1 MNTVPIEPT
10 YVISLDE
17 IAWGGALVA
26 ITMVMHAFGMLAT
39 LRVNHMSKN
48 RLGTKHGQW
57 SGLFFIILA
66 SWMILL
72 VHLTEAMVWAAF
84 FMWKD
89 AFGSYSIAYYFSLNE
104 YTTLGSNFYL
114 PRHWRLLE
122 GMLAMAGLL
131 AFAWSTGVLFTL
143 AQDFQNQRMQW
154 LEQRHRQESTRPTSA
169 RNKTPDGAAG

>member
-1 MNTVPIEPT
+1 MNTASIEPA

-26 ITMVMHAFGMLAT
+26 ITMVMHALGMLAT
-39 LRVNHMSKN
+39 LRVNLAAKN
-48 RLGTKHGQW
+48 RLGTKLGQW
-57 SGLFFIILA
+57 SGLILIILA

-72 VHLTEAMVWAAF
+72 VHLTEAMVWAGF

-89 AFGSYSIAYYFSLNE
+89 AFGNYSVAYYFSHNE

-143 AQDFQNQRMQW
+143 AQDFQTRRMQW
-154 LEQRHRQESTRPTSA
+154 LEQRHRQESTRP
-169 RNKTPDGAAG
+169 PDGAAS

>member
-1 MNTVPIEPT
+1 MSTAPIEPT

-39 LRVNHMSKN
+39 LRVNHMAKN
-48 RLGTKHGQW
+48 RLGTKQGQW

-104 YTTLGSNFYL
+104 YTTLGSNFNL

-154 LEQRHRQESTRPTSA
+154 LEQRHRQDSTRLTSA
-169 RNKTPDGAAG
+169 RNTTPDGTAG

>member
-1 MNTVPIEPT
+1 MNTAPIEPA

-26 ITMVMHAFGMLAT
+26 ATMVMHAFGMFAT
-39 LRVNHMSKN
+39 QLVNVAAKN
-48 RLGTKHGQW
+48 RLGTKFPPW
-57 SGLFFIILA
+57 SGLLRIILA

-72 VHLTEAMVWAAF
+72 VHLTEALVWATF
-84 FMWKD
+84 FVWKG
-89 AFGSYSIAYYFSLNE
+89 ALASLSIAYYFSLNE
-104 YTTLGSNFYL
+104 YTTLGSSVYL

-143 AQDFQNQRMQW
+143 AQGIETRRMQRF
-154 LEQRHRQESTRPTSA
+154 EQRHQQGSTPPPVSA
-169 RNKTPDGAAG
+169 AS

>member
-1 MNTVPIEPT
+1 MNTAPIEPA

-39 LRVNHMSKN
+39 LRVNLVAKN
-48 RLGTKHGQW
+48 RFGTKHGQW
-57 SGLFFIILA
+57 SGLFLIILA

-84 FMWKD
+84 FIWKD
-89 AFGSYSIAYYFSLNE
+89 AFGSYSVAYYFSLNE

-143 AQDFQNQRMQW
+143 AQDFQTQRMQW
-154 LEQRHRQESTRPTSA
+154 LAQRHRHGSTGPASA
-169 RNKTPDGAAG
+169 QDQTLHGAS

>member
-1 MNTVPIEPT
+1 MNGAPIEPA

-17 IAWGGALVA
+17 ITWGGALVA
-26 ITMVMHAFGMLAT
+26 ITLGMHAVGMLAT
-39 LRVNHMSKN
+39 LRVNLAAKS
-48 RLGTKHGQW
+48 RLGAPHAPW
-57 SGLFFIILA
+57 AGLFLIILA

-72 VHLTEAMVWAAF
+72 VHLVEAMVWAAF

-89 AFGSYSIAYYFSLNE
+89 AFASYSVAYYFSLNE

-131 AFAWSTGVLFTL
+131 AFAWSTGVLFTM
-143 AQDFQNQRMQW
+143 AQDFQTQRMQ
-154 LEQRHRQESTRPTSA
+154 LIEKRERQESA
-169 RNKTPDGAAG
+169 

>member
-1 MNTVPIEPT
+1 MNGAPMESA

-26 ITMVMHAFGMLAT
+26 ITMVMHAVGMLAT
-39 LRVNHMSKN
+39 LRVNLAAKI
-48 RLGTKHGQW
+48 RLGARHARW
-57 SGLFFIILA
+57 AGLFLIILA

-72 VHLTEAMVWAAF
+72 VHLVEAMVWAAF

-89 AFGSYSIAYYFSLNE
+89 AFASYSVAYYFSLNE

-143 AQDFQNQRMQW
+143 AQDFQTQRMQ
-154 LEQRHRQESTRPTSA
+154 LIEKRKRQESA
-169 RNKTPDGAAG
+169 

>member
-1 MNTVPIEPT
+1 MNTAPIEPT

-26 ITMVMHAFGMLAT
+26 ITMVMDAIGMLAT
-39 LRVNHMSKN
+39 LRVNLVAKN
-48 RLGTKHGQW
+48 RLGRKHVQL
-57 SGLFFIILA
+57 SGLFLIILA

-72 VHLTEAMVWAAF
+72 VHLIEAMVWAAF

-89 AFGSYSIAYYFSLNE
+89 AFASYSVAYYFSLNE

-143 AQDFQNQRMQW
+143 AQDFQTGRMQW
-154 LEQRHRQESTRPTSA
+154 LEQRHRQGSTRPASA
-169 RNKTPDGAAG
+169 RDPTSDRADG